1 MNMEQL
7 KNYRIFLI
15 YYKLIISDSDADAN
29 PNLFYC
35 GSKRNILLTLIRIL
49 NRRKTLKTIK
59 ALK

>member
-7 KNYRIFLI
+7 KKKSYFLT
-15 YYKLIISDSDADAN
+15 YKFIICDSDADAN

-49 NRRKTLKTIK
+49 NRRKTLKTVK